1 MLQWSDRLRGPHG
14 PDTIEEALAAAPTVA
29 VTIEVTDPLGLHM
42 RSANSIARAA
52 QQFQADIWIW
62 HGEARIDAKSILGV
76 MTIAAECGTRLLLEA
91 AGPDAEAAIRSISG
105 LDVVCKAV

>member
-1 MLQWSDRLRGPHG
+1 MERSPAGGARARHDRRGLG
-14 PDTIEEALAAAPTVA
+14 RSPTVA

-52 QQFQADIWIW
+52 QQFQADIWIR
-62 HGEARIDAKSILGV
+62 HGEACIDAKSILGV

-91 AGPDAEAAIRSISG
+91 AGPEA
-105 LDVVCKAV
+105 

>member
-1 MLQWSDRLRGPHG
+1 M
-14 PDTIEEALAAAPTVA
+14 EEALAAAATVA
-29 VTIEVTDPLGLHM
+29 VTIEVTNPLGLHM

-76 MTIAAECGTRLLLEA
+76 MKIASECGTRLQFEA

-105 LDVVCKAV
+105 LDVVC

>member
-1 MLQWSDRLRGPHG
+1 MLQRSDRLRGAHR

-29 VTIEVTDPLGLHM
+29 VKIEVTDPLGLHM
-42 RSANSIARAA
+42 RSANSIVRAA
-52 QQFQADIWIW
+52 RHFQADIWIW

-91 AGPDAEAAIRSISG
+91 AGPDAEAAIRSICG

>member
-1 MLQWSDRLRGPHG
+1 MHG

-29 VTIEVTDPLGLHM
+29 ATIEVTDPLGLHI

-52 QQFQADIWIW
+52 QQFQADIWIR